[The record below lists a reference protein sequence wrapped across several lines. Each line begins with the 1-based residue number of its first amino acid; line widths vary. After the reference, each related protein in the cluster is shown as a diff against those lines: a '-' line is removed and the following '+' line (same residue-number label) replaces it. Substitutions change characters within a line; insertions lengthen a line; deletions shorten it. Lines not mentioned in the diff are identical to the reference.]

1 MNSRDW
7 IFLILAL
14 VFLVGAI
21 AVWLIY
27 AWAKREFIKKIAK
40 QDDENDESERHQT
53 LSILDI
59 YAHINLLNNS
69 LNVKKDELYNERKN
83 MTCEELGSLAGE
95 RFAKKYEHFSVVVE
109 MMNDVQAYIRR
120 SLEAEKND

>member
-1 MNSRDW
+1 MKSNDW
-7 IFLILAL
+7 IFLILTI
-14 VFLVGAI
+14 VFLVGALAI
-21 AVWLIY
+21 WLIY
-27 AWAKREFIKKIAK
+27 AQAKRKVVSKIEEE
-40 QDDENDESERHQT
+40 DDEDERHQT

-69 LNVKKDELYNERKN
+69 MNVKKDELYAERQN

-95 RFAKKYEHFSVVVE
+95 QFAKKYEHFSVVVD

-120 SLEAEKND
+120 SLEAEKNG

>member
-1 MNSRDW
+1 MKSNDW
-7 IFLILAL
+7 IFLILTI
-14 VFLVGAI
+14 VFLVGALAI
-21 AVWLIY
+21 WLIY
-27 AWAKREFIKKIAK
+27 AQAKRKVVSKIEEE
-40 QDDENDESERHQT
+40 DDEDERHQT

-69 LNVKKDELYNERKN
+69 MNVKKDELYAKRQN

-95 RFAKKYEHFSVVVE
+95 QFAKKYEHFSVVVD

-120 SLEAEKND
+120 SLEAEKNG

>member
-1 MNSRDW
+1 MKSNDW
-7 IFLILAL
+7 IFLILTI
-14 VFLVGAI
+14 VFLVGALAI
-21 AVWLIY
+21 WLIY
-27 AWAKREFIKKIAK
+27 AQAKRKVVSKIEEE
-40 QDDENDESERHQT
+40 DDEDERHQT

-69 LNVKKDELYNERKN
+69 MNVKKDELYNERQN

-120 SLEAEKND
+120 SLEAEKNE